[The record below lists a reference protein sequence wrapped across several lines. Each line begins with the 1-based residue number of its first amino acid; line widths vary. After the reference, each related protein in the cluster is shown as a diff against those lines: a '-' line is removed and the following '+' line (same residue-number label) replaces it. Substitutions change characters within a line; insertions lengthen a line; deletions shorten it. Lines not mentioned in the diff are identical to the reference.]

1 MSEPIVFISHN
12 RIKDGKLDEF
22 KQISR
27 QAAEMIEESKPGTV
41 VFLSY
46 LNEDGTE
53 VTFLHVY
60 PDEESMERHMEG
72 AGDRAKAAYEFIEP
86 LRFEVYGQAP
96 ETILEMLKQTAG
108 SGVALDIKLQ
118 PLAGYIRH
126 GSG

>member
-1 MSEPIVFISHN
+1 VFGSVISHN

-27 QAAEMIEESKPGTV
+27 QAAKVIEGSKPGTV

-60 PDEESMERHMEG
+60 PDAESMERHMQG
-72 AGDRAKAAYEFIEP
+72 AGDTAKAAYEFIEP
-86 LRFEVYGQAP
+86 LRFEVYGKAP
-96 ETILEMLKQTAG
+96 EAVLEMMKQVAG
-108 SGVALDIKLQ
+108 SGVALNIKLQ
-118 PLAGYIRH
+118 PLAGYIRY